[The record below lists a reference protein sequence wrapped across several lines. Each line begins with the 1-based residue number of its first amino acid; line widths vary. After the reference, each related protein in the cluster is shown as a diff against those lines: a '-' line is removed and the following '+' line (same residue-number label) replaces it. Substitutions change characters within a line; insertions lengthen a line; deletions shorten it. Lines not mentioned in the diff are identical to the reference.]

1 MSNKTLMLIF
11 SALLLAFG
19 AYRWKEARTGD
30 RSFKKSLVSF
40 QKDKVDYMEVSDPQG
55 GNTIFTKAADEWRVK
70 LADGSEQK
78 ANAETV
84 NRLLSEL
91 EQIKPQRVAATNDQ
105 KWEEMKVAEGKGIRV
120 ILKENDKQ
128 TLDIFLGKFTMSG
141 QGQGQGHP
149 QMQGMPGGQQPQF
162 SSYVRLQGDT
172 ETYSTDGLLE
182 FSFKMDPK
190 TIVDTTLQ
198 IGAPIP
204 TGAPDEAAKPV
215 HP

>member
-11 SALLLAFG
+11 LALLLAFG
-19 AYRWKEARTGD
+19 AYKWKESHTED

-40 QKDKVDYMEVSDPQG
+40 QKDKVDYMEVSDPQAG
-55 GNTIFTKAADEWRVK
+55 TTLFTKAADGWSVK
-70 LADGSEQK
+70 LADGSNQK

-84 NRLLSEL
+84 NRLLTEL
-91 EQIKPQRVAATNDQ
+91 EQIKPQRVAATTNE
-105 KWEEMKVAEGKGIRV
+105 KWEEMKVADGKGIRV
-120 ILKENDKQ
+120 KLRENGKQ
-128 TLDIFLGKFTMSG
+128 TLDILLGKFTMSG
-141 QGQGQGHP
+141 QAQGQP

-162 SSYVRLQGDT
+162 SSYVRLEGDT

-198 IGAPIP
+198 IGAPQP
-204 TGAPDEAAKPV
+204 SGLPVDAATQA